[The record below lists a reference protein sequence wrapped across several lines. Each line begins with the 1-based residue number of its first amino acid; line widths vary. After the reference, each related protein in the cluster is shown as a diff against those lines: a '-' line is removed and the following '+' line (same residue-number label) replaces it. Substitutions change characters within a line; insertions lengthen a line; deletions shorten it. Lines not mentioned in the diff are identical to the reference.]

1 MTEFYRFS
9 GQTTVDTPAND
20 LLEVA
25 KLWGM
30 EKVMVIGFDD
40 DGDLCFG
47 GNFSDH
53 PLINFMLDKAKQSLL
68 SDAED
73 EF

>member
-1 MTEFYRFS
+1 MTNVLDFR
-9 GQTTVDTPAND
+9 VRPPAPAPAND
-20 LLEVA
+20 LLDRA

-30 EKVMVIGFDD
+30 DTVLVVGFDD

-47 GNFSDH
+47 GNITDQ
-53 PLINFMLDKAKQSLL
+53 PMINFMLDKAKQSLL
-68 SDAED
+68 SD

>member
-1 MTEFYRFS
+1 MTKVLQFS
-9 GQTTVDTPAND
+9 GQTKVDTPAVD

-30 EKVMVIGFDD
+30 EKVLVVGFDD

-53 PLINFMLDKAKQSLL
+53 PLINFMLDKAKHSLM
-68 SDAED
+68 ED